1 MMTEMQHQ
9 HLKYRPDLP
18 GVLSAITPQQH
29 PSRMGD
35 SNFSR
40 GFEEILDNTESEIGD
55 AIHQAMDLMAGVLRE
70 EGLQFGVEADH
81 VRVVPELEEAFRDRP
96 SIASSI
102 MVSWF
107 WVVQINESVQKTKE
121 YIVITV

>member
-1 MMTEMQHQ
+1 
-9 HLKYRPDLP
+9 
-18 GVLSAITPQQH
+18 
-29 PSRMGD
+29 MGD

-70 EGLQFGVEADH
+70 EGLQFGAEADH

-96 SIASSI
+96 YIASSI

-107 WVVQINESVQKTKE
+107 WVVQINESENILAAQKTPVLRGDCHYCLALLCSQIKK
-121 YIVITV
+121 TTA

>member
-1 MMTEMQHQ
+1 MTEMQHQ
-9 HLKYRPDLP
+9 HLKYSPDLQRAP
-18 GVLSAITPQQH
+18 LLVSAHLTIT
-29 PSRMGD
+29 RMGD

-70 EGLQFGVEADH
+70 EGLQFGAEADH

-102 MVSWF
+102 LVF
-107 WVVQINESVQKTKE
+107 CCFRRIK
-121 YIVITV
+121 

>member
-1 MMTEMQHQ
+1 
-9 HLKYRPDLP
+9 
-18 GVLSAITPQQH
+18 
-29 PSRMGD
+29 MGD

-70 EGLQFGVEADH
+70 EELQFGAEADH

-96 SIASSI
+96 SIASLTHNGDL
-102 MVSWF
+102 
-107 WVVQINESVQKTKE
+107 VVGGGQTTLELTLGH
-121 YIVITV
+121 

>member
-18 GVLSAITPQQH
+18 GVLSAITPQAASDISS

-70 EGLQFGVEADH
+70 EGLQFGAEADH

-96 SIASSI
+96 SIASLTQNGGVLALGGS
-102 MVSWF
+102 
-107 WVVQINESVQKTKE
+107 NK
-121 YIVITV
+121 

>member
-1 MMTEMQHQ
+1 MQHQ

-18 GVLSAITPQQH
+18 GVLSAITPQH
-29 PSRMGD
+29 PTSLRRMGD

-70 EGLQFGVEADH
+70 EGLQFGAEADH

>member
-1 MMTEMQHQ
+1 
-9 HLKYRPDLP
+9 
-18 GVLSAITPQQH
+18 
-29 PSRMGD
+29 MGD

-70 EGLQFGVEADH
+70 EGLQFSAEADH
-81 VRVVPELEEAFRDRP
+81 VRVVLEEAFRDRP

-102 MVSWF
+102 MVF
-107 WVVQINESVQKTKE
+107 CCFRRIK
-121 YIVITV
+121 